1 MYVIL
6 GRITVEVEGSV
17 EGDQVEDARGDL
29 HASEMTNMGLQLEE
43 QQWALE
49 FTLPQIARRHWM
61 GRSSGIVH
69 PGSDD
74 LAHGGQGVGG
84 SCATAANPSS
94 PGARIQAMASV
105 QAGGDAVDNRQEH
118 PWKIQVRAVDR
129 KSTRGPGGAAP
140 PAIRLHCPIQVQGRQ
155 HLGQCRQ
162 YQGEDLHH
170 KACHECTRSMK
181 AQNLKPGS
189 VAYPWED
196 VLGSAMAWLT
206 LSALGAKLK
215 ENNWKKELRVLTPD
229 NVRGRPQGTFS
240 DPRHKQQ
247 NKKRKREADVQAEEC
262 RKEEERPASWI
273 WMSQLSSAEDME
285 KGMMEAL
292 RIEWAKRQAGVAV
305 DEGGDASRAPT
316 CIDQC
321 PVVVEDEAMCKG
333 FTAYAL
339 SQSHGQRS
347 LKSRFEGNWKDVTQY
362 IELGQAG
369 LEEIPEEDNSACSQK
384 CPRI

>member
-49 FTLPQIARRHWM
+49 FTLPQIARRQIAGWVDLLALFTLAVTTLHMADKAWEEAVRLQPIPAVPVHAFKLWLPSKLAAM
-61 GRSSGIVH
+61 PWITARNIHGRYKFELHGYLHGKMKNSDLYKFI
-69 PGSDD
+69 PMDD
-74 LAHGGQGVGG
+74 LD
-84 SCATAANPSS
+84 P
-94 PGARIQAMASV
+94 R
-105 QAGGDAVDNRQEH
+105 
-118 PWKIQVRAVDR
+118 
-129 KSTRGPGGAAP
+129 
-140 PAIRLHCPIQVQGRQ
+140 
-155 HLGQCRQ
+155 
-162 YQGEDLHH
+162 
-170 KACHECTRSMK
+170 

-305 DEGGDASRAPT
+305 DEGGDASRAPV
-316 CIDQC
+316 
-321 PVVVEDEAMCKG
+321 P
-333 FTAYAL
+333 
-339 SQSHGQRS
+339 
-347 LKSRFEGNWKDVTQY
+347 
-362 IELGQAG
+362 
-369 LEEIPEEDNSACSQK
+369 
-384 CPRI
+384 